1 MQSESAYAEEEQAK
15 ANEEEIK
22 TNEKKDEAEK
32 LAETCKVAL
41 EKAIPALKQAE
52 EAVKCLKKNHI
63 GEMKAFTSPP
73 PGVVVTCR
81 VVLALLKEKVSPN
94 DPDDKV
100 WKKAQGLMN
109 QPEKF
114 LDRVLTFNGE
124 DIEQSI
130 LDAVNK
136 IIDDPTKKYNEKDMV
151 GQSFAASKLCAW
163 SVNIV
168 TFNRIFKEVKPLQ
181 NAEAKAQEELRVAM
195 EELAK
200 VKEEVRKLNEMVAN
214 LREKLASA

>member
-1 MQSESAYAEEEQAK
+1 
-15 ANEEEIK
+15 
-22 TNEKKDEAEK
+22 
-32 LAETCKVAL
+32 
-41 EKAIPALKQAE
+41 
-52 EAVKCLKKNHI
+52 
-63 GEMKAFTSPP
+63 MKAFTNPP

-81 VVLALLKEKVSPN
+81 VVLALLKEKVSNN

-100 WKKAQGLMN
+100 WKKAQNLMN

-124 DIEQSI
+124 EIEQSI
-130 LDAVNK
+130 LEAVNK
-136 IIDDPTKKYNEKDMV
+136 IIDDPAKKYNEKDML

-168 TFNRIFKEVKPLQ
+168 IFNRIFKEVKPLQ
-181 NAEAKAQEELRVAM
+181 MAEAKAQEQLRVAL

-200 VKEEVRKLNEMVAN
+200 VKEQVRKLNEMVNN
-214 LREKLASA
+214 LREKLAAAENQKRLVEEDAQKCADKLSAA

>member
-1 MQSESAYAEEEQAK
+1 
-15 ANEEEIK
+15 
-22 TNEKKDEAEK
+22 
-32 LAETCKVAL
+32 
-41 EKAIPALKQAE
+41 
-52 EAVKCLKKNHI
+52 
-63 GEMKAFTSPP
+63 MKAFTSPP

-81 VVLALLKEKVSPN
+81 VVLALLKEKVSGS

-124 DIEQSI
+124 QIEQSI
-130 LDAVNK
+130 LDNVNK
-136 IIDDPTKKYNEKDMV
+136 IIDEPTKKYNKKDMV

-181 NAEAKAQEELRVAM
+181 IAENRASEELKVAM
-195 EELAK
+195 EQLAK
-200 VKEEVRKLNEMVAN
+200 VKE
-214 LREKLASA
+214 